1 MSEYEA
7 ALKIR
12 IKSLIVFRVIFVT
25 LLLGSL
31 FFFKGYE
38 KIHYISELSYLI
50 VSLYIATII
59 YSLLLGRIKNL
70 TAFAYT
76 QLLFDVIFEILLIYI
91 TGGVDSW
98 FSFTLILTIISSSIV
113 LNKRAGYLTATL
125 SSILYGLLINF
136 QFYGFLPI
144 TSGGLVLEEDYLYKI
159 FVHILSFYLTA
170 YLSGYLSSR
179 LEKTVRKLEEKDIDL
194 RDLELF
200 NREVVESLPSGLFTT
215 DITGKVLIFNR
226 AAERITGIKKDAV
239 IGQRI
244 DSILPFFSFPFSEG
258 RKEETIVVNAVQ
270 KIIGLTIS
278 ALRGISENTEGF
290 IVIFQDLTKL
300 KMLESEVKQKEK

>member
-7 ALKIR
+7 ALKIK

-136 QFYGFLPI
+136 QFYG
-144 TSGGLVLEEDYLYKI
+144 
-159 FVHILSFYLTA
+159 
-170 YLSGYLSSR
+170 
-179 LEKTVRKLEEKDIDL
+179 
-194 RDLELF
+194 
-200 NREVVESLPSGLFTT
+200 
-215 DITGKVLIFNR
+215 
-226 AAERITGIKKDAV
+226 
-239 IGQRI
+239 
-244 DSILPFFSFPFSEG
+244 
-258 RKEETIVVNAVQ
+258 
-270 KIIGLTIS
+270 
-278 ALRGISENTEGF
+278 
-290 IVIFQDLTKL
+290 
-300 KMLESEVKQKEK
+300 